1 MKSGTEYA
9 AKRRQPPLIYGL
21 TADIDESAKD
31 MMLEAG
37 FKKIFNILDT
47 NTIKE
52 IMENAGLVFKPH
64 GKNLKGKSPAEE
76 SIQSASVEKSQSIS
90 VSIEDDDADDE
101 SELDNL

>member
-1 MKSGTEYA
+1 MKGV
-9 AKRRQPPLIYGL
+9 
-21 TADIDESAKD
+21 
-31 MMLEAG
+31 G
-37 FKKIFNILDT
+37 FKAIYHMLDT
-47 NTIKE
+47 NAIKE
-52 IMENAGLVFKPH
+52 IMENAGLAFKPH